1 MYRKG
6 GGSEGRR
13 TVRNV
18 PDSSRPTPCL
28 EHVQKGRRLEGA
40 ADGQGRSGLLKPTPE
55 QESLGGAKRR
65 VDQHERLTTSE
76 PPSAL
81 PDTRMGEPQGFLL
94 RLRRPHPHTKPQPRG
109 RCAREAEDSRA
120 PLADEPPVR
129 DHSTRFVDTQAPT
142 MSQRPEPAE
151 ARPHHSQASTEH
163 KKPATDY
170 ETQASVP
177 RETTHPPHTSS
188 PAVKSK
194 CRVSLSRGSVR
205 FERGGP
211 HTV

>member
-1 MYRKG
+1 MIENGQER
-6 GGSEGRR
+6 
-13 TVRNV
+13 
-18 PDSSRPTPCL
+18 SRP
-28 EHVQKGRRLEGA
+28 
-40 ADGQGRSGLLKPTPE
+40 LKPTPE
-55 QESLGGAKRR
+55 KK
-65 VDQHERLTTSE
+65 
-76 PPSAL
+76 AL
-81 PDTRMGEPQGFLL
+81 GEPRGRWTSTKGSPPQSHPHPSPTHGWVSP
-94 RLRRPHPHTKPQPRG
+94 RESSCVLRRLYPHTKPQPRG
-109 RCAREAEDSRA
+109 RRAREAGDSRG
-120 PLADEPPVR
+120 PGADEPPVR
-129 DHSTRFVDTQAPT
+129 DHSTRIVDTKAPT
-142 MSQRPEPAE
+142 MSQKPEPAE

-211 HTV
+211 DTV